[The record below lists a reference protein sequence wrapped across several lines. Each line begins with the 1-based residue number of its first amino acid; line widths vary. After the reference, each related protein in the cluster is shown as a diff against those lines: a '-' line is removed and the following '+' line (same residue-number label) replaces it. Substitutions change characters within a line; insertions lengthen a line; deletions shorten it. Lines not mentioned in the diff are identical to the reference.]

1 MGALIGPSW
10 LTVLLGFIPPLPGT
24 TSVSVALLPPEDCA
38 RCHGGGDGKMALEG
52 WQGSPM
58 GHAVRDPVYLA
69 AIGVAERDLPGI
81 GDLCL
86 RCHAP
91 EAWLSL
97 RCIPSDGSRILPG
110 DSGITCSACHRMVG
124 TYGGNGQ
131 YLVADD
137 DVLRGPYG
145 QPPADHRSVRS
156 DFLASAELCSTC
168 HNLTNP
174 LMPRRDPATRA
185 RMGLNFSEQTT
196 YWEWA
201 ASKYAEPGGRSCI
214 QCHMEEDRGPV
225 ALSGPARADRS
236 SHQITGANVFLLDAL
251 GILEPGLNLEAELE
265 QGRQATRR
273 FLRTAAT
280 VELVDRPNLLRRG
293 ETTPLSIR
301 VTNLTGH
308 KLPSGYPE
316 QQVFLAMRSAA
327 LGLDR
332 GALDPVS
339 GEPQGAL
346 ETYRTVQGQHD
357 VGPSPHLALADTVF
371 SDNRIPPWGMISTT
385 TIAPVGKVY
394 AEVEPGRLAHWD
406 DVRTTLE
413 VPCSFEGTEIDVE
426 LGLYHLS
433 LPQHYVDFL
442 EQETPANTPRGQRL
456 RQSWS
461 RAPARPEEIA
471 LLSLHFSVDPGRCAD
486 AGVEGTD
493 AVTTPDADSPDR
505 TVGPTDAGSDAGEA
519 STTASCGCASTGAPP
534 AGPGLVAAAAAATLA
549 LLRRRTRRLN
559 RRRRLEAPLE
569 AAPRVFARSGCRAK
583 RDWCH
588 SDRMP
593 TPRASTETQMPY
605 RPR

>member
-1 MGALIGPSW
+1 MLSPW
-10 LTVLLGFIPPLPGT
+10 LTLLLGFIPPLPGT
-24 TSVSVALLPPEDCA
+24 TSVSVALLPPEDCG
-38 RCHGGGDGKMALEG
+38 RCHAGGDREMALEG

-58 GHAVRDPVYLA
+58 GQAVRDPVYLA
-69 AIGVAERDLPGI
+69 AIDVAERDLPGI

-97 RCIPSDGSRILPG
+97 RCIPSDGSRILPT
-110 DSGITCSACHRMVG
+110 DSGVTCSACHRMIG

-145 QPPADHRSVRS
+145 QAPVDHRAARS
-156 DFLASAELCSTC
+156 DFLSSSELCSTC

-174 LMPRRDPATRA
+174 LMPRRDPATGA

-214 QCHMEEDRGPV
+214 QCHMEEGPGPV
-225 ALSGPARADRS
+225 ALGSVSRPDRS
-236 SHQITGANVFLLDAL
+236 SHRITGANVFLLDAI
-251 GILEPGLNLEAELE
+251 GALEPGLGLEAELE
-265 QGRQATRR
+265 RGRQATRR
-273 FLRTAAT
+273 FLKTAAT
-280 VELVDRPNLLRRG
+280 VELVDRPAALPRG
-293 ETTPLSIR
+293 ATTRLTIR

-316 QQVFLAMRSAA
+316 QQVFLTLRSTA

-332 GALDPVS
+332 GAQDP
-339 GEPQGAL
+339 L
-346 ETYRTVQGQHD
+346 ERYRSVQGQHD

-371 SDNRIPPWGMISTT
+371 SDNRIPPWGMISTA

-406 DVRTTLE
+406 DVQANLE
-413 VPCSFEGTEIDVE
+413 VPCGFAGTEVDIE

-442 EQETPANTPRGQRL
+442 EEQTPASTPRGRRL

-461 RAPARPEEIA
+461 AAPAKPEEIA
-471 LLSLHFSVDPGRCAD
+471 VASLRIPVDQAECAD
-486 AGVEGTD
+486 AGAVAEDAQAGLDAEGG
-493 AVTTPDADSPDR
+493 ADRGLD
-505 TVGPTDAGSDAGEA
+505 GGEGGAGGGDAGRPVAAAG
-519 STTASCGCASTGAPP
+519 CGCSAGRGTGESP
-534 AGPGLVAAAAAATLA
+534 AGPWSV
-549 LLRRRTRRLN
+549 LLLSLWFRARRVKS
-559 RRRRLEAPLE
+559 
-569 AAPRVFARSGCRAK
+569 PR
-583 RDWCH
+583 
-588 SDRMP
+588 
-593 TPRASTETQMPY
+593 
-605 RPR
+605 